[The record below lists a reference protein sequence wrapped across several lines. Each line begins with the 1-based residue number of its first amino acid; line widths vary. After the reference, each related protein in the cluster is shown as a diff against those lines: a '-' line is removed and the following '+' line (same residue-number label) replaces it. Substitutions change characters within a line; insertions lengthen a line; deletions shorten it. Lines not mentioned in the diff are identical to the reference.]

1 MLKINSIKP
10 VFNKIVTSCNTYN
23 TDRVEGGIIVQTKG
37 TVKEYQTVEAV
48 GSTVTNIKV
57 GDIIMINPTRY
68 IRQHHKD
75 KKDESLRGVIKD
87 EVAYEVSFPTVE
99 YGGKKHLLIYDADVD
114 YIINGEEVE
123 EEQPKSPLILPK
135 EKKVIV

>member
-1 MLKINSIKP
+1 MLRINSIRP
-10 VFNKIVTSCNTYN
+10 IFNKIVTSCNTYD

-37 TVKEYQTVEAV
+37 TIKEYQTVERV
-48 GSTVTNIKV
+48 GSSVRDVKV

-87 EVAYEVSFPTVE
+87 EVSYEVSFPTVE
-99 YGGKKHLLIYDADVD
+99 YRGRKHLLIYDSDID
-114 YIINGEEVE
+114 YIIEGKEVE
-123 EEQPKSPLILPK
+123 EEQHKSSLILPK
-135 EKKVIV
+135 EKKIIV